1 MCKFPFYI
9 VNMLTRLR
17 DFELYVFRW
26 LDNVLL
32 FEKKFLHQLMTSND
46 RFRKEKNFTKKD
58 FESNILPGNLD

>member
-1 MCKFPFYI
+1 
-9 VNMLTRLR
+9 MLTRLR

>member
-1 MCKFPFYI
+1 MCI

-17 DFELYVFRW
+17 DFEFYMFRW

>member
-1 MCKFPFYI
+1 
-9 VNMLTRLR
+9 MLTRLR
-17 DFELYVFRW
+17 DFELYMFRW

>member
-1 MCKFPFYI
+1 MHKFPFYI

-17 DFELYVFRW
+17 DFELYMFRW

-46 RFRKEKNFTKKD
+46 RFRKETNFTKKD
-58 FESNILPGNLD
+58 FESNILPGNLN

>member
-1 MCKFPFYI
+1 
-9 VNMLTRLR
+9 MLTRLR

-58 FESNILPGNLD
+58 FESNILPGNLN

>member
-1 MCKFPFYI
+1 MRKFPFYM

-17 DFELYVFRW
+17 DFELYMFRW

-58 FESNILPGNLD
+58 FESNILPGNLN

>member
-17 DFELYVFRW
+17 DFELYMFRW